1 MDFINH
7 CRRNKLPFS
16 DMSVVFFLTM
26 DFLAATRAFVAVIE
40 AGSFARAA
48 ERIDVSR
55 PMVSTRVA
63 QLERH
68 LATRLLTRTTRRLA
82 MTDEGR
88 AFYSRALRIL
98 DEVAEAEDAVGG
110 RRASARGRLRAAMPG
125 AFAQQVLVPQ
135 LPGLLARHPELTLEL
150 VLHEGAPDLVRE
162 GLDCAVRAAPVA
174 ESDLVARRIGT
185 ARLVTVA
192 SPAYLGR
199 HGAPAEPVAL
209 EAHEC
214 IGCLDA
220 DAGQPAPWQFEQGGD
235 PIRLALRHRVTL
247 SSMEA
252 AAGAAIAGIG
262 IAHVFSSVAHAPVMD
277 GRLVPLLTG
286 WTPAGPPVSVVY
298 PGNRYLT
305 AKVRA
310 FAEFA
315 QEVFPTESWW
325 RDILRVAARRNE
337 R

>member
-1 MDFINH
+1 
-7 CRRNKLPFS
+7 
-16 DMSVVFFLTM
+16 M
-26 DFLAATRAFVAVIE
+26 DFLAATRAFVAVID

-48 ERIDVSR
+48 ERMDVSR
-55 PMVSTRVA
+55 PIVTTRVA
-63 QLERH
+63 HLERH
-68 LATRLLTRTTRRLA
+68 LAAKLLTRTTRRLA
-82 MTDEGR
+82 LTDEGR
-88 AFYSRALRIL
+88 AFYARALRIL

-125 AFAQQVLVPQ
+125 AFAQQVLVPR
-135 LPGLLARHPELTLEL
+135 LPQLLARHPELALEL
-150 VLHEGAPDLVRE
+150 MLHEGAPDLVRE

-174 ESDLVARRIGT
+174 EGDLVVRRIGT

-192 SPAYLGR
+192 SPAYLDR
-199 HGAPAEPVAL
+199 HGEPVEPVAL
-209 EAHEC
+209 ETHEC
-214 IGCLDA
+214 VGCLEA
-220 DAGQPAPWQFEQGGD
+220 DTGQPAPWRFEQGGD
-235 PIRLALRHRVTL
+235 PIRLALRHRVAL
-247 SSMEA
+247 SGMEA
-252 AAGAAIAGIG
+252 AAAAAIAGVG
-262 IAHVFSSVAHAPVMD
+262 IAHVFSSVAHGPVMD

-286 WTPAGPPVSVVY
+286 WTPPGPPVSVVY